1 MPNKKNAEIVNQQ
14 LSEMFKIIEGPNK
27 NIENP
32 AKMKLNTNNNF
43 LETFPNKCSNIKQ
56 HPKYPT
62 ELTANTYPTQSSER
76 FFFLRTI
83 EMKDS

>member
-1 MPNKKNAEIVNQQ
+1 
-14 LSEMFKIIEGPNK
+14 MFKIIEGPNK

-62 ELTANTYPTQSSER
+62 ELTANTYPT
-76 FFFLRTI
+76 
-83 EMKDS
+83 